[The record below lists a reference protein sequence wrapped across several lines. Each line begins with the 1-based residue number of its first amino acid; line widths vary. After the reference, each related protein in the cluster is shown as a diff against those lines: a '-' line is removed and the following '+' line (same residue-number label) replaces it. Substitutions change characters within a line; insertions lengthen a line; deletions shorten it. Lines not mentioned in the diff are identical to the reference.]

1 MIRLP
6 PRSTRTD
13 TLFPYTTLCRSTAWP
28 ASSRLACTRSGAA
41 AEAGGDVAE
50 PRSRREFTAA
60 RAGFTMS
67 FDCDVA
73 IIGGG
78 PVGAAADRKSTRLN
92 PVTNAHLVCRLLLEK
107 KQSHKQSI
115 LILYD

>member
-28 ASSRLACTRSGAA
+28 ASSRRACTLSGAA

-50 PRSRREFTAA
+50 PRSLREFTAA

-78 PVGAAADRKSTRLN
+78 PVGAAAAVGLAQSGLRVQLLDRAGPTP
-92 PVTNAHLVCRLLLEK
+92 PVLA
-107 KQSHKQSI
+107 
-115 LILYD
+115 DGDD